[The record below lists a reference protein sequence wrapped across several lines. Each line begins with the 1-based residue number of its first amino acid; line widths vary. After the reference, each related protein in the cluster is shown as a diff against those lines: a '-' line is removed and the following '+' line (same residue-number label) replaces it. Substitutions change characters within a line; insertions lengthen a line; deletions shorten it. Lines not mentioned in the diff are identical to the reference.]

1 MAISKVRKRKKT
13 EPVFPRPMAMALAYK
28 VSRAGTAW
36 EAIEAIQS
44 VVDGL
49 PVDSHWVKWGRAV
62 LAYLK
67 GETNRPPL
75 QVIKRDGNKKVPFF
89 LWSVLPIFMCPGAG
103 SCAKVCYSL
112 KAWRYPAAFFRQ
124 IQNTFLFR
132 FQRELIAEMVLGLP
146 QGVTVR
152 LFVDGD
158 FDSLESIEFWF
169 KVMRLRPDLEFYGYS
184 KSWDELYSYNG
195 VWPDNYLLNLSSGG
209 KVRRVTKEMMAK
221 LPISRGEFL
230 MVPVDSK
237 WIDMGEDRYNEP
249 GYHQNVRESARA
261 MGYGKVL
268 SCPGKCGGCVTGQ
281 DGKNQHACGDRRL
294 LSLPIANG
302 VH

>member
-1 MAISKVRKRKKT
+1 MAVSKVRKRKKAD
-13 EPVFPRPMAMALAYK
+13 PVFPRAKAMALAYK
-28 VSRAGTAW
+28 VSRAETAW
-36 EAIEAIQS
+36 EAIEAIQTA
-44 VVDGL
+44 VDGL
-49 PVDSHWVKWGRAV
+49 PVESDWVKWGRAV

-67 GETNRPPL
+67 GETKRPPL
-75 QVIKRDGNKKVPFF
+75 QVIKKDGNKKVPFF

-103 SCAKVCYSL
+103 ACAKVCYSL
-112 KAWRYPAAFFRQ
+112 KAWRYPAAYFRQ
-124 IQNTFLFR
+124 IQNTYLFR
-132 FQRELIAEMVLGLP
+132 FQRELIADLVLSLP

-169 KVMRLRPDLEFYGYS
+169 KVMRLRPDLQFYGYS
-184 KSWDELYSYNG
+184 KSWDELYAYNG
-195 VWPDNYLLNLSSGG
+195 IWPDNYLLNLSSGG
-209 KVRRVTKEMMAK
+209 KVRTVTKAMMAE

-237 WIDMGEDRYNEP
+237 WIDMGNDRYDQP

-268 SCPGKCGGCVTGQ
+268 SCPGKCGECVKGQ

-294 LSLPIANG
+294 FSLPIANG